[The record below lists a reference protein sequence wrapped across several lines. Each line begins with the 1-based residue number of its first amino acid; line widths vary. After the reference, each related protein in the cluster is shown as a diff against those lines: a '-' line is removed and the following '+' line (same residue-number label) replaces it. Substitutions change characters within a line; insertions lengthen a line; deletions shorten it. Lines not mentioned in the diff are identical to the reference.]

1 MGPSS
6 LLREGPAMPQS
17 RRRNRWT
24 WLDLV
29 LLMGM
34 LGFLSFIAYRVN
46 TVLIYQ
52 WDWAFLPGY
61 LFRWEEETGRL
72 LPNLLIKGLL
82 TTLRLAV
89 WSIVLAAVIGFLM
102 GMMRT
107 SKRLFPRA
115 FSRLYV
121 ELIRNV
127 PPIVFIFVFY
137 FFISSQIIPWLGLDT
152 LDQHLNPTSRALVE
166 WLFGPASLLSNT
178 FSGIFCLALF
188 EGAYMTEIVRS
199 GIQSIPRGQ
208 SEAGMSLGLSR
219 WQQMRYVILPQAL
232 QRVIP
237 PLASQFIILIKDSSI
252 VSLISIQELTFL
264 SLEVANSTQRV
275 FEVWVFV
282 AGLYFILCYSCALIF
297 QRLERRLNSSARTLT

>member
-1 MGPSS
+1 M
-6 LLREGPAMPQS
+6 EVNCFMPQKTRS
-17 RRRNRWT
+17 RKRWS
-24 WLDLV
+24 WLDLWI
-29 LLMGM
+29 LIGLFGF
-34 LGFLSFIAYRVN
+34 LGFLAYRVN
-46 TVLIYQ
+46 TVLIY
-52 WDWAFLPGY
+52 DWNWTFLPGY
-61 LFRWEEETGRL
+61 LFRWEEETQSL
-72 LPNLLIKGLL
+72 LPNLLIQGLL
-82 TTLRLAV
+82 NTLRLAI
-89 WSIVLAAVIGFLM
+89 WSILLATLIGFLT

-107 SKRLFPRA
+107 SSRLFPRA

-137 FFISSQIIPWLGLDT
+137 FFISSQILPWLGLDT
-152 LDQHLNPTSRALVE
+152 LDQRLSPTSRSVVE
-166 WLFGPASLLSNT
+166 FFFGPASLLSNT

-188 EGAYMTEIVRS
+188 EGAYITEIVRS
-199 GIQSIPRGQ
+199 GIQSIPSGQ
-208 SEAGMSLGLSR
+208 REAAMSIGLSR
-219 WQQMRYVILPQAL
+219 WQQMRYVVLPQAV

-282 AGLYFILCYSCALIF
+282 AGLYFVLCYSCALLF
-297 QRLERRLNSSARTLT
+297 RRLEKRLMASAPRS